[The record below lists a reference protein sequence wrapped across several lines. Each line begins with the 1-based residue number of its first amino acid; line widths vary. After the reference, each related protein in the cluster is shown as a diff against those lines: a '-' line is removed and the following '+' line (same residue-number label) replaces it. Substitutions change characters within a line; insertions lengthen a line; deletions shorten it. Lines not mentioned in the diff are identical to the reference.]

1 MSRYYQ
7 LLSRFQGF
15 AVITAV
21 YVICHGLTAWV
32 VTPVQN
38 LFLPDITVFA
48 SLAYLPHGVRVLA
61 VWLFGWKAVLPLAAG
76 ALLSEIL
83 FTEAGV
89 RQLMEPVLLESI
101 AVGAVSAFAAFE
113 IAWLFG
119 WNLYAG
125 QSRRIAWTGL
135 LAIGALASVI
145 NSLGQTV
152 VFSGLIFD
160 GDQLPVMA
168 VYAAGDLIGLAACM
182 FALMLI
188 FRWLRLAAQGR
199 SPQG

>member
-1 MSRYYQ
+1 MSRFYQ
-7 LLSRFQGF
+7 LLSPVQGF

-38 LFLPDITVFA
+38 LFLPEITVFA
-48 SLAYLPHGVRVLA
+48 SLAYLPHGVRVLC

-76 ALLSEIL
+76 ALLSEL
-83 FTEAGV
+83 MFTAAGV
-89 RQLMEPVLLESI
+89 RELMEPVLLQSI
-101 AVGAVSAFAAFE
+101 GVGAFSVYAAFE

-125 QSRRIAWTGL
+125 QSRRIAWTRL
-135 LAIGALASVI
+135 LAIGGLASVI

-152 VFSGLIFD
+152 VFSGLIFPD
-160 GDQLPVMA
+160 DQLPVMA
-168 VYAAGDLIGLAACM
+168 VYAAGDLIGLAICM

-188 FRWLRLAAQGR
+188 FRWLRLAGQGQ

>member
-1 MSRYYQ
+1 MRVFQQ
-7 LLSRFQGF
+7 LAGLQSF

-32 VTPVQN
+32 VTPVQG
-38 LFLPDITVFA
+38 LFLPEVTVFA

-61 VWLFGWKAVLPLAAG
+61 VWLFGWRAVLPLAAG
-76 ALLSEIL
+76 AFLSEL
-83 FTEAGV
+83 MFTDAGV

-101 AVGAVSAFAAFE
+101 AVGAAAAFAAFE

-125 QSRRIAWTGL
+125 QSRRVSWTGL
-135 LAIGALASVI
+135 LAVGALASVI
-145 NSLGQTV
+145 NSAGQSL
-152 VFSGLIFD
+152 VFSGLIFP

-168 VYAAGDLIGLAACM
+168 VYAAGDLIGLAVCM
-182 FALMLI
+182 LLLTLI
-188 FRWLRLAAQGR
+188 FRWLRLAGNGR
-199 SPQG
+199 RPQE

>member
-1 MSRYYQ
+1 MSRFYQ

-83 FTEAGV
+83 FTEASV

-101 AVGAVSAFAAFE
+101 AVGAVSAFAAFQ
-113 IAWLFG
+113 IASLSG

-125 QSRRIAWTGL
+125 RSRQIAWTGL

-152 VFSGLIFD
+152 VFSGLIFP

-188 FRWLRLAAQGR
+188 FRWFRLAGNGR
-199 SPQG
+199 KPQE

>member
-1 MSRYYQ
+1 MSRYYK

-15 AVITAV
+15 AVIAAV
-21 YVICHGLTAWV
+21 YVVCHGLTAWV

-38 LFLPDITVFA
+38 MFLPDITVFA
-48 SLAYLPHGVRVLA
+48 SLAYLPHGVRVLC
-61 VWLFGWKAVLPLAAG
+61 VWLFGWKAIPPLAAG
-76 ALLSEIL
+76 ALLSEVL
-83 FTEAGV
+83 FTEASV
-89 RQLMEPVLLESI
+89 RTLMEPVLLQSI
-101 AVGAVSAFAAFE
+101 GVGAFSAFAAFE

-119 WNLYAG
+119 WSLYAG
-125 QSRRIAWTGL
+125 ESRRIAWTGL

-152 VFSGLIFD
+152 VFSGLIFAD
-160 GDQLPVMA
+160 DQLPVMA

-188 FRWLRLAAQGR
+188 FRWFRLAGQR
-199 SPQG
+199 HSPQ